1 LVLPN
6 GLKGENTASKGLI
19 GHTAV
24 LNALVVA
31 GKEVL
36 IPWGIIE
43 DMIWHMF
50 SMRKLF

>member
-1 LVLPN
+1 MPN
-6 GLKGENTASKGLI
+6 GSKGENTASKGLI
-19 GHTAV
+19 GHTAI

-43 DMIWHMF
+43 DTIRHLF
-50 SMRKLF
+50 SLRDLF

>member
-1 LVLPN
+1 MPN
-6 GLKGENTASKGLI
+6 GSKGENTASKELI

-36 IPWGIIE
+36 IPWGDHR

-50 SMRKLF
+50 SLRGLF